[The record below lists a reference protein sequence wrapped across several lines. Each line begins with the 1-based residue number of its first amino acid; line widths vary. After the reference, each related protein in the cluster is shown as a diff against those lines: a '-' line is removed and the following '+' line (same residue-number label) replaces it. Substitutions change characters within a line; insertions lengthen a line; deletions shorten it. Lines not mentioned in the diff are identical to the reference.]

1 MGEVIKRGEEWGD
14 LRNAMAESN
23 VEYKDKVLQL
33 IDTTPNRVECERKLR
48 NIDNGTIW
56 LDLRKR
62 FLNENRNAGYIRMYY
77 ENNK

>member
-1 MGEVIKRGEEWGD
+1 MINGGEAWADFRDDI
-14 LRNAMAESN
+14 AERN